1 MVVEVGSDNPVSIY
15 WPHVRHLTTEKLRNV
30 KLILTV
36 VMAICD
42 DNMTAGA

>member
-15 WPHVRHLTTEKLRNV
+15 WPQVRHLTTE
-30 KLILTV
+30 LILTV